1 MKESYAVRP
10 GQFLA
15 ALATGVALFAAPGHA
30 GTLENMERE
39 RALVVETMLD
49 PELAAAE
56 RLGRVETA
64 QPRLVDLERM
74 VLRDDSLVGRNT
86 PAIRRA
92 FDNYD
97 LTFLIHAA
105 AEQNLSLTDIWLEQV
120 GVTTRGLFSARLGRR

>member
-1 MKESYAVRP
+1 MKMTLAIRS

-15 ALATGVALFAAPGHA
+15 ALVTGVVLLAALGHA

-39 RALVVETMLD
+39 RALVIETMLD
-49 PELAAAE
+49 PELAPAD

-105 AEQNLSLTDIWLEQV
+105 AEQNLFLTDIWLEQV